1 MGDPLPKCP
10 ILADYLTGSKDFVSK
25 KIANIMLAMDME
37 GVRILPIELS
47 DRKGGYINNYYCI
60 YVDSNTFE
68 ALDKEKSDYEYD
80 EECNMYFI
88 NKYVLDKEVLKKYH

>member
-1 MGDPLPKCP
+1 MMPKGDQAFPMIDLLDQRKEIIKAQLGDPLPKCP

-68 ALDKEKSDYEYD
+68 ALDQRE
-80 EECNMYFI
+80 I
-88 NKYVLDKEVLKKYH
+88 RL